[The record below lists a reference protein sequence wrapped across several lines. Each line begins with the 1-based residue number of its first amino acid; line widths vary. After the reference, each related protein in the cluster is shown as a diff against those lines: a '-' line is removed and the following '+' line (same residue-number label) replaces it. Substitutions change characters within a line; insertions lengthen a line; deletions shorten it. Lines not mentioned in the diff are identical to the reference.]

1 MVAADKIA
9 CYKYFHFF
17 IKSYGYH
24 LDLHSFPTRR
34 SSDLREYAG
43 LRCTGDTNFARD
55 SMDVYAPA
63 TTPHMSAKGMF
74 ALLLDDDGDVRA
86 NLARDGFRRE
96 VEVRRGGNAELYTAR
111 CCFQL
116 PIVLAARMALHRDAT
131 RGCVRLHIVCRALN
145 VDIAARGIRFDT
157 PSRIGNTNDAR
168 DGVHLHVAPNFQD
181 RHTSGSGKNAEIVAK
196 VTGGDRTAGCSEL
209 GESLD
214 FFGANGPRGGL
225 YFYGSSHA
233 ANGLRTG

>member
-1 MVAADKIA
+1 
-9 CYKYFHFF
+9 
-17 IKSYGYH
+17 
-24 LDLHSFPTRR
+24 
-34 SSDLREYAG
+34 
-43 LRCTGDTNFARD
+43 
-55 SMDVYAPA
+55 MDVYAPA

-145 VDIAARGIRFDT
+145 VDLAASGISFGT
-157 PSRIGNTNDAR
+157 ASRIGNTNDTRAGGHHHGAR
-168 DGVHLHVAPNFQD
+168 KFPDRQSTDRGV
-181 RHTSGSGKNAEIVAK
+181 
-196 VTGGDRTAGCSEL
+196 
-209 GESLD
+209 
-214 FFGANGPRGGL
+214 
-225 YFYGSSHA
+225 
-233 ANGLRTG
+233 

>member
-43 LRCTGDTNFARD
+43 LLCTGDTNFARD

-74 ALLLDDDGDVRA
+74 ALLLDDDRS
-86 NLARDGFRRE
+86 E
-96 VEVRRGGNAELYTAR
+96 EHTSEL
-111 CCFQL
+111 QSHSDL
-116 PIVLAARMALHRDAT
+116 
-131 RGCVRLHIVCRALN
+131 VCRLLLEKKKKKEN
-145 VDIAARGIRFDT
+145 RET
-157 PSRIGNTNDAR
+157 CNT
-168 DGVHLHVAPNFQD
+168 
-181 RHTSGSGKNAEIVAK
+181 KK
-196 VTGGDRTAGCSEL
+196 
-209 GESLD
+209 
-214 FFGANGPRGGL
+214 
-225 YFYGSSHA
+225 
-233 ANGLRTG
+233 